1 MAVNS
6 SIKWYMQV
14 CDYFLPNVFPVFL
27 CTVLANNWQ
36 NMQTGKTQE
45 KLLQVVVHE
54 ASQHLALHTGQQ
66 LLALHWVHLL
76 WTEEVR
82 PLTME

>member
-1 MAVNS
+1 
-6 SIKWYMQV
+6 MQV
-14 CDYFLPNVFPVFL
+14 CDYFLPNVFLLFL
-27 CTVLANNWQ
+27 CTVLVNNWQ

-54 ASQHLALHTGQQ
+54 ESQHLALHTGQQ
-66 LLALHWVHLL
+66 LLALRWVHLL

-82 PLTME
+82 AFTME

>member
-6 SIKWYMQV
+6 SIKWHMQV
-14 CDYFLPNVFPVFL
+14 YDYLLPNVFPLFL
-27 CTVLANNWQ
+27 CTVLVNNWQ

-54 ASQHLALHTGQQ
+54 ASQH
-66 LLALHWVHLL
+66 
-76 WTEEVR
+76 
-82 PLTME
+82 